1 MPMQLITP
9 PAAEPVSL
17 AEAKL
22 HLRVDFDEDDA
33 LIQALISAARQ
44 AAEMLTQ
51 RQLVTARWRMVLDS
65 FPGPSL
71 MGVPSGQTF
80 TLPGHAILLTK
91 SPVTSVVE
99 IRYLDMAGIWQV
111 MPAANYTVD
120 NACEPARITPVFGQI
135 WPVALPQIG
144 AVSVT
149 FDAGYG
155 SAADVPEGLKSWI
168 KLRLGSLYAHR
179 EEVASMARGR
189 IDPLPFVDGLLDP
202 YKVPLI

>member
-9 PAAEPVSL
+9 AAAEPVSL
-17 AEAKL
+17 AEAKH

-65 FPGPSL
+65 FPGCGL
-71 MGVPSGQTF
+71 MGVPAGQAF
-80 TLPGHAILLTK
+80 TLPGHAILIPK
-91 SPVTSVVE
+91 SPLQSVVE
-99 IRYLDMAGIWQV
+99 IRYLDMVGVSQV
-111 MPAANYTVD
+111 MPAAHYTVD
-120 NACEPARITPVFGQI
+120 KACEPARITPVFGQI

-144 AVSVT
+144 AVSVV
-149 FDAGYG
+149 FDVGYG
-155 SAADVPEGLKSWI
+155 GPSDVPEGIKSWI